1 MHRIIG
7 AAVLALAATAAMPAA
22 AHHGIVNF
30 DLNKDMSIS
39 GTITSVEFVNP
50 HAWLH
55 VAVMNADGVA
65 EEWRCEMRGASA
77 LKRSGWT
84 VGLLAPGQE
93 VTVTGSP
100 DRQLGHTCYLGTLI
114 FADGR
119 TYDRYEQIN
128 GGLEARVTDR
138 PARRPDGHPNFAGDW
153 AGEQRVMTDPRGI
166 EGAFLPL
173 HIAETL
179 APGAVPEGT
188 RAFQGARGTPESLAA
203 DPIAAAWD
211 RQSPVRLT
219 DAGRKAA
226 EGFDPASTDNPRLD
240 CRPTNILFDWSFDAD
255 VNRIEQSGDRLVMKY
270 GFMGMERTIHIGMAE
285 HPDDITPSITGHS
298 IAWWDGDA
306 LVVDTIGF
314 TPGVLSA
321 DTSTMH
327 SAGMHVTE
335 RFTLDPQAMT
345 LTRDYEVAD
354 VAYFDG
360 TYGGRDVMHIAEIP
374 YTPASCE
381 DHSFRTDVPG
391 PEAEAKAEKRW
402 WEFWK

>member
-1 MHRIIG
+1 MHRTVRS
-7 AAVLALAATAAMPAA
+7 AVLAAALVVATPAM

-39 GTITSVEFVNP
+39 GTITRVEFVNP

-55 VAVMNADGVA
+55 VAVVNEDGA
-65 EEWRCEMRGASA
+65 TQDWRCEMRGASA

-84 VGLLAPGQE
+84 VEMLAPGQQ

-119 TYDRYEQIN
+119 SYDRYEQIN
-128 GGLEARVTDR
+128 GGLKAMARTR
-138 PARRPDGHPNFAGDW
+138 PARRPDGRPNFAGDW

-166 EGAFLPL
+166 KGAFLPI
-173 HIAETL
+173 HIAEKL

-188 RAFQGARGTPESLAA
+188 RAFQGARGTPESLAD

-211 RQSPVRLT
+211 RQSPMRLT
-219 DAGRKAA
+219 EAGRRAA
-226 EGFDPASTDNPRLD
+226 DGFDPASTDNPRLD
-240 CRPTNILFDWSFDAD
+240 CKPTNIIFDWSFDAD
-255 VNRIEQSGDRLVMKY
+255 VNRIEQTDDTLTLKY
-270 GFMGMERTIHIGMAE
+270 GFMGMERTIHIGMTG
-285 HPDDITPSITGHS
+285 HPEPLEPSITGHS
-298 IAWWDGDA
+298 IARWDGDA

-314 TPGVLSA
+314 KPGVLSA

-327 SAGMHVTE
+327 SAGMHVIE
-335 RFTLDPQAMT
+335 RFTLDAEAMT
-345 LTRDYEVAD
+345 LTRDYEVTD
-354 VAYFDG
+354 VEYFDG
-360 TYGGRDVMHIAEIP
+360 TYGGRDVMHVAEIP
-374 YTPASCE
+374 YTPSNCE

-391 PEAEAKAEKRW
+391 PEAQAEAGKRW